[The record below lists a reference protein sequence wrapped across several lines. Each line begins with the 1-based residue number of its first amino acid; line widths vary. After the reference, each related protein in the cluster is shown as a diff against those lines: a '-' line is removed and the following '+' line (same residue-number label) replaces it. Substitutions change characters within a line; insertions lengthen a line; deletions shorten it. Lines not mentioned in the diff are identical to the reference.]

1 MIQTV
6 IRNARVFCRNQVVIS
21 DVLIERGIIAKI
33 GSVRAGGQ
41 EIDARGRL
49 LLPGAI
55 DAHVHFRDLDEAYKE
70 DWYSGSCAAAAGG
83 VTTVID
89 QPNSKPPVCD
99 ERAYFRKQRAARKSV
114 VDYGIN
120 AGIEKL
126 DQLDDLCDSG
136 LRLLVR
142 DSFKKN
148 RARNCIM
155 RFKLSSASMPCYAFT
170 LKDVSVK
177 SQANWPGSRQS

>member
-1 MIQTV
+1 
-6 IRNARVFCRNQVVIS
+6 
-21 DVLIERGIIAKI
+21 
-33 GSVRAGGQ
+33 
-41 EIDARGRL
+41 L

-55 DAHVHFRDLDEAYKE
+55 DVHVHFRDLDEAYKE

-89 QPNSKPPVCD
+89 QPNTKPPVCD
-99 ERAYFRKQRAARKSV
+99 ESSYFRKQRAARKSV

-126 DQLDDLCDSG
+126 DQLDDLW
-136 LRLLVR
+136 RLGVTAL
-142 DSFKKN
+142 FKKN
-148 RARNCIM
+148 RARNYFM
-155 RFKLSSASMPCYAFT
+155 RCKLSSISMPCYAFT

-177 SQANWPGSRQS
+177 SQVN

>member
-6 IRNARVFCRNQVVIS
+6 IRNARVFCRNQVVIC

-33 GSVRAGGQ
+33 GSVRAGGP
-41 EIDARGRL
+41 EIDARVRL

-55 DAHVHFRDLDEAYKE
+55 DGHVHFRDLDEAYKE

-99 ERAYFRKQRAARKSV
+99 ERAYF
-114 VDYGIN
+114 
-120 AGIEKL
+120 
-126 DQLDDLCDSG
+126 C
-136 LRLLVR
+136 LLYTSPSPR
-142 DSFKKN
+142 D
-148 RARNCIM
+148 R
-155 RFKLSSASMPCYAFT
+155 
-170 LKDVSVK
+170 
-177 SQANWPGSRQS
+177 